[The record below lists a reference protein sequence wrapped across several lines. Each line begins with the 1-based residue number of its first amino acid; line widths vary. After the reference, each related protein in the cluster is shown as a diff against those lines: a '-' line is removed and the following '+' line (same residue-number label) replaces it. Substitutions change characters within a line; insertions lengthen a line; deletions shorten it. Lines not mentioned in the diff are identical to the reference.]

1 MTELVSWWGC
11 DSFQQEV
18 VVVSFS
24 FGVPK
29 RENRSVSPMVHQTSL
44 WVTSAEEQ
52 GSVRSNT
59 SLERVSL

>member
-18 VVVSFS
+18 VVVSFG

-29 RENRSVSPMVHQTSL
+29 PENRSVSPMVHQTSIS
-44 WVTSAEEQ
+44 VTSEEEQ

-59 SLERVSL
+59 SLECVSL

>member
-11 DSFQQEV
+11 DNFQQEV

-29 RENRSVSPMVHQTSL
+29 PENRSVSPTVHQTSIS
-44 WVTSAEEQ
+44 VTSEEEQ

-59 SLERVSL
+59 SLECVSL